1 MNIKFPLTLVAAS
14 CLVALAQAPCEE
26 PSAPF
31 KVAAVEFNPQ
41 LFEFRQNIP
50 PICAI
55 VEEAAKAG
63 AKIIVLPETATSGYI
78 YKDRRQFDPYLD
90 TVPGETTDAI
100 AKLTKKYGCYVTVG
114 IAEIDRATG
123 LAYNTGALIGPDGYV
138 GKYRKVGLNP
148 DDQLW
153 FTIGNVGYPV
163 FDTKYGKL
171 AMEICYDDTY
181 WEVARTAAVKGAQIM
196 CFMSSSDRAL
206 PGKPGSAGNH
216 STISAVQEINSWNGV
231 ALIATDRNNS
241 ETNPTTGLTVYYGG
255 IAAIWSPTGKKL
267 AQAPGT
273 TPDVSATAPPRI
285 IYATIDPA
293 EFQNPVKESFAERR
307 PDIYTALSFYRSP
320 TDPKAS
326 SQRHDVN
333 AQIVQYTPVAGD
345 RDANYNKITGLLGN
359 SAWGKDAGR
368 LIVLP
373 EYSLTAPPKDA
384 SEAQTYAETLDGKGI
399 QMMAGLA
406 NQSNA
411 HLVFG
416 TILKE
421 GEKLY
426 PTSVLLGPDG
436 KVIGTYR
443 KTHLD
448 AGEKE
453 WAKAGD
459 SFPVYDTAIGRV
471 GMLLGGEV
479 RFPEASGILSVH
491 RADIIAIPS
500 SWSGQYGGY
509 LDVSPALF
517 AERYPENTMKFWYS
531 IAKTAQA
538 YTLAANY
545 VGSGYQGSSGL
556 FTLNPVD
563 ADDPAIVASPDKE
576 EALSVNFT
584 TLADPDW
591 WMSQQKL
598 ITGRRVDLC
607 APLTFST
614 GSEAFKKWQ
623 STPGFDL
630 SIWMPFLQG
639 GQ

>member
-1 MNIKFPLTLVAAS
+1 MAVVSFSPIMIRLLAFVVLATLLPL
-14 CLVALAQAPCEE
+14 QAEN
-26 PSAPF
+26 APF

-50 PICAI
+50 PLRAI
-55 VEEAAKAG
+55 AEEAAKAG
-63 AKIIVLPETATSGYI
+63 AKIIVMPETATSGYI

-90 TVPGETTDAI
+90 TVPGETTKAL
-100 AKLTKKYGCYVTVG
+100 AEVTKKYGCYITVG
-114 IAEIDRATG
+114 IAEIDQATG
-123 LAYNTGALIGPDGYV
+123 LAYNTGALIGPEGYL

-153 FTIGNVGYPV
+153 FTNGNVGYPV

-181 WEVARTAAVKGAQIM
+181 WEVARTAAVKGAQIL

-255 IAAIWSPTGKKL
+255 IAAIWSPLGKKL

-293 EFQNPVKESFAERR
+293 EFANPIKASFAERR
-307 PDIYTALSFYRSP
+307 PDIYTALTFFRSP

-326 SQRHDVN
+326 TERHPVS
-333 AQIVQYTPVAGD
+333 AQIVQFTPTAD
-345 RDANYNKITGLLGN
+345 PAANYNQITALLGQPAWPAN
-359 SAWGKDAGR
+359 SGR

-373 EYSLTAPPKDA
+373 EYSLTGPPKDA
-384 SEAQTYAETLDGKGI
+384 AAAKGMAESLDGKSV

-406 NQSNA
+406 NQTNA
-411 HLVFG
+411 HVVFSLIEAG
-416 TILKE
+416 E
-421 GEKLY
+421 GKLY

-448 AGEKE
+448 PGEKS
-453 WAKAGD
+453 WATAGD
-459 SFPVYDTAIGRV
+459 TFPVYDTAIGRI
-471 GMLLGGEV
+471 GMLLGGDA

-500 SWSGQYGGY
+500 AWSGQYGGW
-509 LDVSPALF
+509 LDVSPDLF
-517 AERYPENTMKFWYS
+517 AERYPANTMKLWYA

-538 YTLAANY
+538 YTLVANY
-545 VGSGYQGSSGL
+545 VGKGYLGGSGL

-563 ADDPAIVASPDKE
+563 ANDPAVVASTDKE
-576 EALSVNFT
+576 QVLAVNFT
-584 TLADPDW
+584 TLADPSW

-598 ITGRRVDLC
+598 IGGRRVDLC
-607 APLTFST
+607 APLTFPMDSA
-614 GSEAFKKWQ
+614 AFKKWQ
-623 STPGFDL
+623 STPGFDF
-630 SIWMPFLQG
+630 SIWMPFNQTP
-639 GQ
+639 

>member
-1 MNIKFPLTLVAAS
+1 MTRLLLALLTAALPL
-14 CLVALAQAPCEE
+14 QAG
-26 PSAPF
+26 SAPF

-41 LFEFRQNIP
+41 LFEFRKNIE

-63 AKIIVLPETATSGYI
+63 AKIIVMPETATSGYI

-90 TVPGETTDAI
+90 TVPGETTAAL
-100 AKLTKKYGCYVTVG
+100 AKLTKKYGCYVTIG
-114 IAEIDRATG
+114 IAEIDRTTG
-123 LAYNTGALIGPDGYV
+123 LAYNTGALVGPEGYI

-153 FTIGNVGYPV
+153 FTNGNVGYPV
-163 FDTKYGKL
+163 FDTKYGRL

-181 WEVARTAAVKGAQIM
+181 WEIARTAAVKGAQII

-273 TPDVSATAPPRI
+273 TPNVSATAPPRI

-293 EFQNPVKESFAERR
+293 EFDNPIKASFAERR
-307 PDIYTALSFYRSP
+307 PDIYTALTFFRSP

-326 SQRHDVN
+326 TERHPVS
-333 AQIVQYTPVAGD
+333 AQLVQYTPAAGD
-345 RDANYNKITGLLGN
+345 RDANYGKITTLLGQP
-359 SAWGKDAGR
+359 AWKNPGR

-373 EYSLTAPPKDA
+373 EYALTGPPKDA
-384 SEAQTYAETLDGKGI
+384 AAAKSFAEALDGESV
-399 QMMAGLA
+399 QRMAGLA
-406 NQSNA
+406 NRMNA
-411 HLVFG
+411 HLVFSLVESADG
-416 TILKE
+416 
-421 GEKLY
+421 KLY

-436 KVIGTYR
+436 KIIGTYR

-448 AGEKE
+448 ADEKS
-453 WAKAGD
+453 WATAGD
-459 SFPVYDTAIGRV
+459 QFPVFDTAIGRI
-471 GMLLGGEV
+471 GMLLGGDV
-479 RFPEASGILSVH
+479 RFPEASGALSIH

-500 SWSGQYGGY
+500 SWKGQYGGY
-509 LDVSPALF
+509 LDVSPDLF
-517 AERYPENTMKFWYS
+517 AERYPEHTMKFWYS

-538 YTLAANY
+538 FTLAANY
-545 VGSGYQGSSGL
+545 AGAGYLGASGL

-563 ADDPAIVASPDKE
+563 ADDAAVVASTEKE
-576 EALSVNFT
+576 EALAVDFT
-584 TLADPDW
+584 TLADPAW

-598 ITGRRVDLC
+598 IAGRRVDLC
-607 APLTFST
+607 APLTFPTDSA
-614 GSEAFKKWQ
+614 AFKKWQ
-623 STPGFDL
+623 SKPGFDL
-630 SIWMPFLQG
+630 SIWQPFSQ
-639 GQ
+639 